1 MNIGIVIGVSNYQNV
16 QNLPGCT
23 NDAQAIKQLLEMVDK
38 CDDILYL
45 TEFTSTTSKSVKSE
59 LTKFIQKYASEEIE
73 EVIFYFTGHGLFEE
87 NQFYYVLS
95 DYEESKKC
103 QTCLTNDEL
112 DNLLR
117 SLSANLTIKIV
128 DACQSGI
135 RYVKD
140 PDNFRKY
147 LQESE
152 KKFDKCYFYYSSQ
165 NNQSSYQ
172 NNEISDFTLA
182 FLNSFAD
189 RENQEIRYKD
199 IMDSLADSFSSN
211 SKQTPFFVMQG
222 NYTEVFGF
230 ISEDIS
236 KAIYDVMAL
245 EHTPE
250 HKQGFEQKSLI
261 QRIEEQASV
270 YCNQEQALECLQILS
285 EEVKEYEFE
294 HEINQIFDHKTE
306 FQNGDV
312 VQINTEYLGNYLSN
326 AETNYFVN
334 IHKETRTREVTNHN
348 IFTGSVVSR
357 MLSGEELPKVK
368 QDYLAITGARSS
380 VELPFEQI
388 YIRLESK
395 YPNINDTG
403 CLIFPYLS
411 QTKIVI
417 LVCYFMYE
425 TKEWNVKQIA
435 EATCEWSSFE
445 MLIKEENVIENIVK
459 EALDNYTKYTL
470 DPILEQ
476 FDIQND

>member
-16 QNLPGCT
+16 QNLPGCV
-23 NDAQAIKQLLEMVDK
+23 NDAHAIKQLLEMVDK

-45 TEFTSTTSKSVKSE
+45 TESTSTTSKSVKSK
-59 LTKFIQKYASEEIE
+59 LTNFVQKYTSEEIE

-87 NQFYYVLS
+87 SQFYYVLS

-140 PDNFRKY
+140 PDGFRKY
-147 LQESE
+147 LHESE
-152 KKFDKCYFYYSSQ
+152 KNFDKCYFYYSSQ

-199 IMDSLADSFSSN
+199 IMDSLVDSFSSN

-230 ISEDIS
+230 ISDSIS
-236 KAIYDVMAL
+236 KAICDVITL

-250 HKQGFEQKSLI
+250 HKQSFERKSLI
-261 QRIEEQASV
+261 QRIEEKASV
-270 YCNQEQALECLQILS
+270 YCNEEQALECLQILS
-285 EEVKEYEFE
+285 QRVKEYEFE
-294 HEINQIFDHKTE
+294 HEINQIFDHEIE
-306 FQNGDV
+306 FQSDV
-312 VQINTEYLGNYLSN
+312 AVQVNTEYLGNYFSN
-326 AETNYFVN
+326 AETNYFVS
-334 IHKETRTREVTNHN
+334 IHKETRTREVTSSN
-348 IFTGSVVSR
+348 IFTGSIVSR
-357 MLSGEELPKVK
+357 AFRGEDLPKVK
-368 QDYLAITGARSS
+368 QDYLAISGASSS
-380 VELPFEQI
+380 VKLPFQNI
-388 YIRLESK
+388 YIRLRSK

-411 QTKIVI
+411 QTKMAI

-425 TKEWNVKQIA
+425 TKEWDVKKIA

-445 MLIKEENVIENIVK
+445 ILIKEETEIQNTIRD
-459 EALDNYTKYTL
+459 ALDNYTRYTL

-476 FDIQND
+476 FDNQNE